1 MIKTTI
7 YTVAILVAT
16 IAAYAAIVH
25 TGVYAP

>member
-7 YTVAILVAT
+7 YTVAILVAA

>member
-7 YTVAILVAT
+7 YTLAILAAS
-16 IAAYAAIVH
+16 IAAFVAIVH